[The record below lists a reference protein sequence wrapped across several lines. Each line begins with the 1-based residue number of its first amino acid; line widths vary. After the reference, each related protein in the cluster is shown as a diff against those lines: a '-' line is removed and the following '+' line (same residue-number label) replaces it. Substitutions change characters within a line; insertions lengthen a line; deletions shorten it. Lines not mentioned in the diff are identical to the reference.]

1 MRLHPTKPTF
11 HVAAA
16 GVVVVLAGLVIGA
29 PGFVSRGGAAAVIA
43 FGGAMLLAVAAGRAL
58 ALGAVTRL
66 RTAGFEMVWSTL
78 KRVARTATGGVVELE
93 AELRNRGIDDVRG
106 VALRVLASSFVEA
119 KVEPPIVDLPPESR
133 AFVRVTLRAKRV
145 GRWGVHGMA
154 LEVRGTELGGEG
166 LYEVPLMFANPFGV
180 EVLPVAM
187 KMMLD
192 SPVGG
197 RARRGV
203 EAGRPT
209 NLAGEGDSLKEL
221 REHVPGDPFKRI
233 AWKASAKRGK
243 LVVREMERDQRD
255 VVWLVLDASVE
266 LWAGAPG
273 HAPLDHA
280 VEEVASV
287 TARHLAKGD
296 RVGLIVT
303 ASRLRSWLTP
313 ESGPSQASRIAAA
326 LASAAS
332 MVDADRS
339 DFDEGEVAARVAEH
353 ARPLDPRGLSDIGR
367 GDLDMLAARAE
378 LLRTRAPFA
387 PRLPFGSSAR
397 ERTLRHYLASFGIEC
412 PPRGEG
418 EHEKTVVTLAQSLDK
433 VLREKL
439 RPSVVYVW
447 APAPEDGTVLAQA
460 VRRLRAR
467 HVDVRW
473 VQPTIDLSEG
483 ESPDA
488 VKRAVFDAVRMRA
501 EVQQERGVRALRKL
515 GARPSTLRH
524 AQTRDV
530 PPERLGRALV
540 AADEDIPPSSDA
552 PTLEDRPPQSEAPR
566 SAGRR

>member
-1 MRLHPTKPTF
+1 MRLHPTRSTF

-16 GVVVVLAGLVIGA
+16 GSVMVVVGLVMA
-29 PGFVSRGGAAAVIA
+29 WPGFTGRASAPAVVA
-43 FGGAMLLAVAAGRAL
+43 FGGSMLLAVAVGRAL

-66 RTAGFEMVWSTL
+66 RAAGFEMVWNTP
-78 KRVARTATGGVVELE
+78 KRVARTVVNGTIELE

-106 VALRVLASSFVEA
+106 VELRVLASSMVTAEVTP
-119 KVEPPIVDLPPESR
+119 KLVDLPPESR
-133 AFVRVTLRAKRV
+133 AFVKVTLHAKRV

-209 NLAGEGDSLKEL
+209 NLTGEGDSLKEL
-221 REHVPGDPFKRI
+221 REHVPGDAFKRI

-255 VVWLVLDASVE
+255 VVWLAVDASVE
-266 LWAGAPG
+266 LWAGELG

-280 VEEVASV
+280 VEQVASLA
-287 TARHLAKGD
+287 ARHLTKGD

-303 ASRLRSWLTP
+303 ASRLRSWLAPAT
-313 ESGPSQASRIAAA
+313 GPSHASKIAAA

-332 MVDADRS
+332 TIDADRS
-339 DFDEGEVAARVAEH
+339 DLDEADIAARVAEH
-353 ARPLDPRGLSDIGR
+353 ARPLDPRGLVDIPR
-367 GDLDMLAARAE
+367 GNLDMLAARAE
-378 LLRTRAPFA
+378 LLRSRAPFA
-387 PRLPFGSSAR
+387 PRLPFAANAR
-397 ERTLRHYLASFGIEC
+397 ERSLRHYLASFGVEC
-412 PPRGEG
+412 APRTEG
-418 EHEKTVVTLAQSLDK
+418 EHDKSAIALAHAFDK

-447 APAPEDGTVLAQA
+447 APAPEEGTVLAVA
-460 VRRLRAR
+460 VRKLRAR
-467 HVDVRW
+467 HIEVRW
-473 VQPTIDLSEG
+473 LQPTIDLTLDDG
-483 ESPDA
+483 ETNVVKDA
-488 VKRAVFDAVRMRA
+488 VYAAVRARAEILQQRGARVLKRIGAKTAMLKRATTLQGEPIPQATQGR
-501 EVQQERGVRALRKL
+501 LL
-515 GARPSTLRH
+515 ARP
-524 AQTRDV
+524 
-530 PPERLGRALV
+530 
-540 AADEDIPPSSDA
+540 DEPDELPPPSSA
-552 PTLEDRPPQSEAPR
+552 PPASGA
-566 SAGRR
+566 AGGG

>member
-16 GVVVVLAGLVIGA
+16 GVVIVLVGVLIGF
-29 PGFVSRGGAAAVIA
+29 PSFVSRGGAAAVVA

-66 RTAGFEMVWSTL
+66 RTAGFEMVWNTP
-78 KRVARTATGGVVELE
+78 KRVARTCPGGTVELE

-106 VALRVLASSFVEA
+106 VALRVLASSYVEA
-119 KVEPPIVDLPPESR
+119 TVEPTIVNLPPESR
-133 AFVRVTLRAKRV
+133 AFVKVTLRAKRV

-192 SPVGG
+192 SPIGG

-209 NLAGEGDSLKEL
+209 NLTGEGDSLKEL
-221 REHVPGDPFKRI
+221 RDHVPGDSFKRI
-233 AWKASAKRGK
+233 AWKASARRGK

-255 VVWLVLDASVE
+255 VVWLVLDSSVE
-266 LWAGAPG
+266 LWAGEPG

-280 VEEVASV
+280 VEEVASFA
-287 TARHLAKGD
+287 ARHLTKGD

-303 ASRLRSWLTP
+303 ASRLRSWLAPAT
-313 ESGPSQASRIAAA
+313 GPSQASRIAAA

-332 MVDADRS
+332 TVDADRS
-339 DFDEGEVAARVAEH
+339 NLDEAEVAARVAEH
-353 ARPLDPRGLSDIGR
+353 ARPLDPRGLADIGR
-367 GDLDMLAARAE
+367 GDLDSLAARAE

-387 PRLPFGSSAR
+387 PRLSFGSTAR

-412 PPRGEG
+412 PPRTEG
-418 EHEKTVVTLAQSLDK
+418 ERNKTVLALAQALE
-433 VLREKL
+433 RAMGEKL
-439 RPSVVYVW
+439 RPSIVYVW
-447 APAPEDGTVLAQA
+447 SPAPEEGTLLAQA
-460 VRRLRAR
+460 IRKLRGR

-473 VQPTIDLSEG
+473 VQPSMNLGPT
-483 ESPDA
+483 DA
-488 VKRAVFDAVRMRA
+488 ERNPVKEAVFDAVRMRA
-501 EVQQERGVRALRKL
+501 ELSMERGARVLRRL
-515 GARPSTLRH
+515 GARPSTLRR
-524 AQTRDV
+524 AAEALPTTSGRLLADPAEPIPASGE
-530 PPERLGRALV
+530 PPMPIE
-540 AADEDIPPSSDA
+540 
-552 PTLEDRPPQSEAPR
+552 RPPQSEEPARGPR
-566 SAGRR
+566 